1 MTKQIWLVW
10 ARRGDYSD
18 RAEYPV
24 CWYLT
29 ERDAKACAERM
40 QLASANWRSRAIG
53 ATNPW
58 SLVAPAQADIG
69 DSQWSQWDDTDYSA
83 FALERGDARHWKE
96 QP

>member
-18 RAEYPV
+18 RTEYAV
-24 CWYLT
+24 CWYAA
-29 ERDAKACAERM
+29 EQDAKACAERM
-40 QLASANWRSRAIG
+40 QQASAAWRARAIG

-69 DSQWSQWDDTDYSA
+69 DSQWSQ
-83 FALERGDARHWKE
+83 
-96 QP
+96 